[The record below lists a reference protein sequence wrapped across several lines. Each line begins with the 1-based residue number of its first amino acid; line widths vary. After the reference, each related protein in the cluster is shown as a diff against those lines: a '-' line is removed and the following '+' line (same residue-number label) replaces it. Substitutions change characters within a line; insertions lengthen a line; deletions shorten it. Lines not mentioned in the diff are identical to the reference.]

1 MALSVMKS
9 GRIVGL
15 NNFNNVF
22 EFSAFRFYIMP
33 ENTSAM
39 KKYTL
44 KRWLARR
51 GDTDSIYEM
60 EKLAG

>member
-1 MALSVMKS
+1 MALSVMMS

>member
-1 MALSVMKS
+1 MT
-9 GRIVGL
+9 
-15 NNFNNVF
+15 FF

-60 EKLAG
+60 EELAE

>member
-1 MALSVMKS
+1 
-9 GRIVGL
+9 
-15 NNFNNVF
+15 
-22 EFSAFRFYIMP
+22 MP

-39 KKYTL
+39 KKNTL

-60 EKLAG
+60 EELAE